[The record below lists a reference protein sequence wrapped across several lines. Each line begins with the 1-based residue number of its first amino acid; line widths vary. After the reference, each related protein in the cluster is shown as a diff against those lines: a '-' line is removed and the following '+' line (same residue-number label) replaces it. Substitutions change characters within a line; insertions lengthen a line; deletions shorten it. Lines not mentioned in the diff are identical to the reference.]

1 VTDDDINVTYPSVA
15 EQIAAEQAREAA
27 EQVRRL
33 ADADELVAVMR
44 KADAEIAAQDARVE
58 TRARRLRTVR
68 DYALRVVTFLAVC
81 VLASVGALIAIYLT
95 AMALRAMWLDA
106 VVANAA
112 TIAIALVIV
121 FVVLWFAL
129 AIRINV
135 WRKDFLWRRFWIDV
149 GR

>member
-1 VTDDDINVTYPSVA
+1 MTLTW
-15 EQIAAEQAREAA
+15 
-27 EQVRRL
+27 
-33 ADADELVAVMR
+33 
-44 KADAEIAAQDARVE
+44 
-58 TRARRLRTVR
+58 RTVR

-81 VLASVGALIAIYLT
+81 ILASVGALITVYLT